1 MRMNRRHFMAGAA
14 TMLAAPAALADPTW
28 PNRPVRL
35 VIPFPPGGGT
45 DICGRILG
53 AKLGEIIGQP
63 VVIDNRGGAGG
74 MIGTRAVGQS
84 PADGYTLLFNGTAS
98 IVRDGFDPRSAVHHV
113 ARAAITHNILVV
125 NQTVPVSNVPEFIAY
140 VKARPGQLNHG
151 TAGPL
156 TSQHLSAVMFDLL
169 AGTKMENVH
178 YRGTGPSVAGIL
190 GNEVQVMFASLS
202 AVLALVQEGRLKA
215 FATASSRKS
224 IALPQLPT
232 MNEFLPD
239 YASEL
244 TYSFC
249 TPLGTPAA
257 IERRLAEAVRRTLA
271 DEATVAAMSSR
282 GFEPFFEIGD
292 SLTTAIDQDMRR
304 WADVLQRA
312 GISLDQT

>member
-202 AVLALVQEGRLKA
+202 AVLALVQEGQAEGVRDGVLTQIHRPA
-215 FATASSRKS
+215 AAAHDERVPAGLRIRADLFLLHPARHAGGDRATACGS
-224 IALPQLPT
+224 
-232 MNEFLPD
+232 
-239 YASEL
+239 
-244 TYSFC
+244 
-249 TPLGTPAA
+249 GAA
-257 IERRLAEAVRRTLA
+257 HP
-271 DEATVAAMSSR
+271 
-282 GFEPFFEIGD
+282 GG
-292 SLTTAIDQDMRR
+292 
-304 WADVLQRA
+304 
-312 GISLDQT
+312 